1 MKGFATWNGIGNLR
15 VNAQAL
21 AVMAVAAFAI
31 ATVFTTGFLQNSLV
45 HEVFHD
51 LRHAIGLPCH

>member
-1 MKGFATWNGIGNLR
+1 MR